1 MTERVT
7 ELFKYYAGIAIMCA
21 VFAVLALF
29 FSANA
34 ATLATI
40 FMGMAAA
47 FIAIG
52 FVTSGPDSRW

>member
-1 MTERVT
+1 M
-7 ELFKYYAGIAIMCA
+7 FKYYAGIAIMC
-21 VFAVLALF
+21 VIFAVLALF

-52 FVTSGPDSRW
+52 FVTSGPESRW